1 MNTLTSHCNW
11 RRPLEWRF
19 GLLAK
24 WRRYKSVFHKRLSAF
39 HMMGI
44 AFLFQGYIQIRP
56 FSMHFAK
63 SAFIAQLMCVR
74 ILAGFFLKIYT
85 SDFFIDAL
93 FGNHMVCYWWKQFFC
108 HQEKIELGTGAHSN
122 AKCGQYFMAHFLQ
135 LIDGLLLFS
144 RKIRKNWKNQYI
156 FKFIIQC
163 STIAFRMVLISV
175 MLYFVKKLDRIF
187 CHKNTLLR
195 NSFHIVRKW
204 LWSKEKIRQVVNN
217 TSCISLCTISLLKIW
232 KYIQWSFWNNLPLN
246 RKNQQASACW

>member
-1 MNTLTSHCNW
+1 MNTITSHCNW

-74 ILAGFFLKIYT
+74 ILAVSFWKYTLLFF
-85 SDFFIDAL
+85 
-93 FGNHMVCYWWKQFFC
+93 YWCPIWKPYGVLLMKTVFLSSG
-108 HQEKIELGTGAHSN
+108 KIELGTGAHSN
-122 AKCGQYFMAHFLQ
+122 AKCGQYFIAHFLQ

-144 RKIRKNWKNQYI
+144 WKIRKN
-156 FKFIIQC
+156 
-163 STIAFRMVLISV
+163 
-175 MLYFVKKLDRIF
+175 
-187 CHKNTLLR
+187 
-195 NSFHIVRKW
+195 
-204 LWSKEKIRQVVNN
+204 
-217 TSCISLCTISLLKIW
+217 
-232 KYIQWSFWNNLPLN
+232 
-246 RKNQQASACW
+246 